1 MYKKYNRN
9 GTIYSRL
16 TLVFVLCGML
26 SLPACVNVRKAE
38 FNSPLEEPAD
48 AHPAPIKFSRLK
60 VNLPLG
66 KDIGIMRVN
75 CLWEVLNVDGKFLQT
90 SSQKLIDDTFTHA
103 IEPLGYDVVS
113 TLNIDFDEEII
124 DELMR
129 GEYKIS
135 AKIIDADIDACGNT
149 GGVFQTIA
157 SPEYKGKLFLKIE
170 WAVYDNLRKTTVY
183 KAVTEG
189 YTNQKQSNADGLKIM
204 ISDAFAMA
212 AHNLGTNKYFHD
224 LIFYGTKPP
233 DTWRKSKR
241 KNSTEDRPRAFDPME
256 NVSINNPPVS
266 KTALTDHIEKT
277 LPIAVLIQGGMGHGS
292 GFFITPKGHILTN
305 HHVVGNAMR
314 VRVVTA
320 DKKEKL
326 IAEVLRVDKKR
337 DVALL
342 KLERIPENLKITT
355 APIQTI
361 WPKVSDEIYALG
373 APSSTRLQGTLTK
386 GIVSAHRKN
395 FKVFGANMDFIQGD
409 VQIIGG
415 NSGGALLDE
424 YGNIIGLS
432 VAGMYQ
438 KIGESDSGLNLFIP
452 IEDALNQLN
461 IKINK

>member
-1 MYKKYNRN
+1 MNKKYNRN

-38 FNSPLEEPAD
+38 FNTPLEEPAD
-48 AHPAPIKFSRLK
+48 AHPAPIKFTKLK
-60 VNLPLG
+60 IGLPLG
-66 KDIGIMRVN
+66 KDIGQVRIN
-75 CLWEVLNVDGKFLQT
+75 CLWDYLSVDGKALRGAPQT
-90 SSQKLIDDTFTHA
+90 LIDDTFTLA
-103 IEPLGYDVVS
+103 LEPLRYDVVS
-113 TLNIDFDEEII
+113 AMNTDFDDEII
-124 DELMR
+124 DEFMR
-129 GEYKIS
+129 TEYKVS
-135 AKIIDADIDACGNT
+135 AKIIDADIDACGKTNGMFKKIYT
-149 GGVFQTIA
+149 
-157 SPEYKGKLFLKIE
+157 PEYKGKLYLKIE

-212 AHNLGTNKYFHD
+212 AHHFGTDKHFHD

-241 KNSTEDRPRAFDPME
+241 KTSTEDRPRAFDPME
-256 NVSINNPPVS
+256 NVTINNPPLS
-266 KTALTDHIEKT
+266 KTALSDHIEKT

-320 DKKEKL
+320 DKKGKL

-355 APIQTI
+355 APIQTT

-452 IEDALNQLN
+452 IEDALNHLK
-461 IKINK
+461 IKITK